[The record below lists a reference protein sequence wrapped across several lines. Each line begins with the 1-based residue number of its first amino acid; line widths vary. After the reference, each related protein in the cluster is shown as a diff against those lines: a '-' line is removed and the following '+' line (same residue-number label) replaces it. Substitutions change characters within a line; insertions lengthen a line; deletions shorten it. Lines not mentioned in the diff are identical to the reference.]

1 MEPTCY
7 IAKEERSLLYMQ
19 DKYIVEINELLKTC
33 NDISLLDFIFRLLK
47 KHPKQA
53 EAPDAS
59 QVVA

>member
-1 MEPTCY
+1 
-7 IAKEERSLLYMQ
+7 MQ